1 VPALA
6 PEERREALIAA
17 TIPLLHEHGLEVST
31 RQIATAAGVAE
42 GTIFGV
48 FDSKSSLVVCSVVK
62 ALDPQGTLDGLEA
75 IDPALPL
82 RERLIQATELVHT
95 RFAENAHLMTAA
107 RRLIFAGAADSK
119 AQERM
124 ASSRERLQAALSAVV
139 EPDAHQLRRSPA
151 EVVRLL
157 LLFCG
162 ASTYGPFGDPDGF
175 SSEETVSLL
184 LDGLLKRDSPA
195 DSWKHRERRG
205 PEAEHGWKHREQP
218 GPEAEH
224 GGKHRDGERD
234 VAAEGVALQM
244 DADEATATKYAAE
257 R

>member
-1 VPALA
+1 MENRRRRVPALA

-17 TIPLLHEHGLEVST
+17 TIPLLHEHGLDVST

-48 FDSKSSLVVCSVVK
+48 FESKSSLVVCSVVK
-62 ALDPQGTLDGLEA
+62 ALDPQRTLDGLEA
-75 IDPALPL
+75 IDRSLPL
-82 RERLIQATELVHT
+82 RDRLVQATELVHA

-107 RRLIFAGAADSK
+107 RKLIFAGAADPQ

-124 ASSRERLQAALSAVV
+124 ASSRERLQAALVSVV
-139 EPDAHQLRRSPA
+139 EADASQLRRSPG

-162 ASTYGPFGDPDGF
+162 ANTYGPFGDPEGF

-184 LDGLLKRDSPA
+184 LDGLLKRDGDDVRDA
-195 DSWKHRERRG
+195 AIGRAARQY
-205 PEAEHGWKHREQP
+205 AEQQQ
-218 GPEAEH
+218 
-224 GGKHRDGERD
+224 
-234 VAAEGVALQM
+234 AALEYAARLH
-244 DADEATATKYAAE
+244 TATPYTEE

>member
-17 TIPLLHEHGLEVST
+17 TIPLLHEHGLDVST

-48 FDSKSSLVVCSVVK
+48 FESKSSLVVCSVVK

-75 IDPALPL
+75 IDRGLPL
-82 RERLIQATELVHT
+82 RERLVQATELVHT

-107 RRLIFAGAADSK
+107 RKLIFAGAADPK

-124 ASSRERLQAALSAVV
+124 SSSRERLQAALSSVV
-139 EPDAHQLRRSPA
+139 EPDAAKLRRPPA

-162 ASTYGPFGDPDGF
+162 ANTYGPFGDPDGF

-184 LDGLLKRDSPA
+184 LDGLLKRDSP
-195 DSWKHRERRG
+195 DD
-205 PEAEHGWKHREQP
+205 GWKHREQP
-218 GPEAEH
+218 GADADHNWQHREQRSPAADH
-224 GGKHRDGERD
+224 DWKHRDERD
-234 VAAEGVALQM
+234 VTAERVALQLA
-244 DADEATATKYAAE
+244 ADEAAAKKYAAE